1 MQKNTEQVSLSE
13 KVEYLY
19 PLFLPIYNLLRKI
32 KHEIRSYASL
42 APSILPLFYRNHSND
57 AIITANTDIVIEGF
71 GGSANTF
78 ARVAFEFAQTKE
90 YVVASHLHT
99 PSQVIKA
106 VKLGIPTIVLIRD
119 PLDVVKSLRSR
130 LYIPSV
136 CQTLKHYTRYYS
148 TIYPLRNSYVIAT
161 YHDVTTDY
169 GEVIHRTNIHFG
181 TDFGLFLHNEDN
193 VNLCFKK
200 IGWAK
205 PKANR
210 PVRNIENIEKEI
222 KDCTASV
229 KVAQLT
235 YHKFLGAS

>member
-90 YVVASHLHT
+90 YVVASQTLHERLNLLKQK
-99 PSQVIKA
+99 SMLLQVICIPLL
-106 VKLGIPTIVLIRD
+106 KL
-119 PLDVVKSLRSR
+119 
-130 LYIPSV
+130 
-136 CQTLKHYTRYYS
+136 
-148 TIYPLRNSYVIAT
+148 
-161 YHDVTTDY
+161 
-169 GEVIHRTNIHFG
+169 
-181 TDFGLFLHNEDN
+181 
-193 VNLCFKK
+193 
-200 IGWAK
+200 
-205 PKANR
+205 
-210 PVRNIENIEKEI
+210 
-222 KDCTASV
+222 
-229 KVAQLT
+229 
-235 YHKFLGAS
+235 